1 MCVTCAV
8 VPGEQQSLAK
18 SPPVEPSSL
27 HSGAWAGAEAG
38 WSQSQ
43 DTANRHKE
51 GGVHLRVPQAQDNM
65 VIHI

>member
-8 VPGEQQSLAK
+8 VPGERKSLVK

-43 DTANRHKE
+43 DTANQHRE
-51 GGVHLRVPQAQDNM
+51 GGVHLRVTQDQDNL
-65 VIHI
+65 VILI

>member
-8 VPGEQQSLAK
+8 VPGEQQFLAK

-27 HSGAWAGAEAG
+27 HSRALAGAEAG

-43 DTANRHKE
+43 DTANRHRE
-51 GGVHLRVPQAQDNM
+51 EGVHLRVTQAQDNM
-65 VIHI
+65 VFHI

>member
-8 VPGEQQSLAK
+8 VLGGRQSLAK

-43 DTANRHKE
+43 DTANQHKE
-51 GGVHLRVPQAQDNM
+51 GGVHLRVTQVQDNM

>member
-8 VPGEQQSLAK
+8 VPGEQKSLAK
-18 SPPVEPSSL
+18 SLPVEPSSL
-27 HSGAWAGAEAG
+27 HSGAWAGAEVG

-43 DTANRHKE
+43 DKANRHRE
-51 GGVHLRVPQAQDNM
+51 EGVHLRVTQDQDNT